1 MNGDQNNANADATNG
16 TGVDDQKNIEAAI
29 TAEDKL
35 LALEEQN
42 KKLYARAKKA
52 EGFVQDSDGNWF
64 KKEAP
69 KPQANISE
77 KPEPTKPSD
86 ILKADEFKLYRQG
99 YSESEIDLIMHNGGM
114 KALADEKSPL
124 TLGLKVAREQRIAE
138 EAAGQVS
145 DKSGQSEIERKY
157 TPEQMRNM
165 KKEDLANL
173 IGFAPGQ

>member
-1 MNGDQNNANADATNG
+1 MQDDQIVNGNTPNAADDGQQNIDANASA
-16 TGVDDQKNIEAAI
+16 EA
-29 TAEDKL
+29 KL
-35 LALEEQN
+35 AALEESN

-52 EGFVQDSDGNWF
+52 EGFIQDSDGSWV

-77 KPEPTKPSD
+77 REPTKPSD
-86 ILKADEFKLYRQG
+86 ILKADELKLYRQG
-99 YSESEIDLIMHNGGM
+99 YTETEIDLIMHNGGM

-124 TLGLKVAREQRIAE
+124 ALGLKVAREQRSAE
-138 EAAGQVS
+138 EASGQVS

-165 KKEDLANL
+165 KKEDLAAL

>member
-1 MNGDQNNANADATNG
+1 MQDEPIVITDTPNGTDDGQPTIDADASA
-16 TGVDDQKNIEAAI
+16 EA
-29 TAEDKL
+29 KL
-35 LALEEQN
+35 AALEESN

-52 EGFVQDSDGNWF
+52 EGFIQDSNGSWVR
-64 KKEAP
+64 KETP
-69 KPQANISE
+69 KPKADISE
-77 KPEPTKPSD
+77 TTQKPSD

-99 YSESEIDLIMHNGGM
+99 YTEAEIDLIMHNGGM
-114 KALADEKSPL
+114 KALSDEKSPL
-124 TLGLKVAREQRIAE
+124 TLGLRVAREQRSAE

-145 DKSGQSEIERKY
+145 DKSGQSEVERKY